1 MKIWSHSF
9 STRIDGNGKLVEQAN
24 RYFEAL
30 EVQGFSPKSIQT
42 YAFVLMT
49 FFRWLNEDWSRFKK
63 FTQKDL
69 LDWMVHLDRQQRKP
83 STINQRLCCA
93 RAFYFFCFGPTSTQF
108 TRRQSDDSRSSP
120 ERDFVRLWRRP
131 RISWRSAERDLAEF
145 WQGS

>member
-93 RAFYFFCFGPTSTQF
+93 RAFYFFCFGKKVPHVPGVVYPKGYYKA
-108 TRRQSDDSRSSP
+108 RRRGPLGLYAPSKK
-120 ERDFVRLWRRP
+120 
-131 RISWRSAERDLAEF
+131 
-145 WQGS
+145 